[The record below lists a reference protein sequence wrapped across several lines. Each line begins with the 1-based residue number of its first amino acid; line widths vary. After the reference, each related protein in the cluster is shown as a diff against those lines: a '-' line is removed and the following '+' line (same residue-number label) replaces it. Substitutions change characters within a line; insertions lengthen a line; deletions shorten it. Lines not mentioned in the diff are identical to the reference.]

1 MLREISQASKKGTQ
15 CTNSYMD
22 YKNKLIL
29 QEVKGR
35 MVISVIKW
43 PKTSSLLIH
52 IRVTADG
59 ITALYRH
66 FKKLEKL

>member
-15 CTNSYMD
+15 CTNSYVD

-52 IRVTADG
+52 IRVTAVCL
-59 ITALYRH
+59 LYKFRL
-66 FKKLEKL
+66 FLFI